1 MRVGN
6 RLYTSYW
13 HGGFVILNIDDITK
27 PKFVSGLDWSPP
39 FPWPT
44 HTALPVPF
52 PLRGRRVMLVADEDV
67 VRLPGP
73 TSPAFLWLVDI
84 TDETRPIPFAS
95 FQVAEEDGSPK
106 QDYTGLHQ
114 FCEDIRSTEIP
125 IAWFAHGL
133 RVVDIANPHAP
144 KEVASFMPDIPDGAK
159 RVQSNDVC
167 FDDRGLIYLI
177 DRTRGLHILERD
189 MSPGPKTPGDDGV
202 GGVMSVVIRNARV
215 RDQKQLVDI
224 AIEGEKISAVGP
236 KLPAKGQKEI
246 DAAGSL
252 VLPGFL
258 NLHYHADKCLLG
270 EIMRPNIS
278 GTLPE
283 AIEITNDHKRNYDP
297 AEVASRAVRTIETGV
312 KNGTTFFRLFCDV
325 GTIGGLKAARGLLLA
340 REKMKDYATIQV
352 VAFPQEGIV
361 RDPGAAELMDE
372 AIKEGCDIVGGLPW
386 YEYTDDDAREHIDIC
401 FDLAKKHDLDIHML
415 VDDTDDAN
423 SRSLEYLAIKTMR
436 EGFEG
441 RVAASHCGAM
451 AGYND
456 VYAAK
461 IIDMVATAG
470 VTISVNAHINLVC
483 SARLDREPKRRG
495 SARVKELLARGAN
508 VVTSQDDVNDPY
520 YPFGKP
526 DPLECASMMAHVA
539 QLTLPHELEQVMDM
553 VTVNAAKCARLKDY
567 GIAPGMTANL
577 VVVGAPSTHEA
588 LRMQPPRRHVFRNG
602 REVARSTLTQELLA

>member
-1 MRVGN
+1 MN
-6 RLYTSYW
+6 
-13 HGGFVILNIDDITK
+13 
-27 PKFVSGLDWSPP
+27 
-39 FPWPT
+39 
-44 HTALPVPF
+44 
-52 PLRGRRVMLVADEDV
+52 
-67 VRLPGP
+67 
-73 TSPAFLWLVDI
+73 
-84 TDETRPIPFAS
+84 
-95 FQVAEEDGSPK
+95 
-106 QDYTGLHQ
+106 
-114 FCEDIRSTEIP
+114 
-125 IAWFAHGL
+125 
-133 RVVDIANPHAP
+133 
-144 KEVASFMPDIPDGAK
+144 
-159 RVQSNDVC
+159 
-167 FDDRGLIYLI
+167 
-177 DRTRGLHILERD
+177 
-189 MSPGPKTPGDDGV
+189 
-202 GGVMSVVIRNARV
+202 VVIRNARV

-224 AIEGEKISAVGP
+224 AIEGEKISAVAPEAPEQRPEGNRRR
-236 KLPAKGQKEI
+236 GQPCS
-246 DAAGSL
+246 AG
-252 VLPGFL
+252 FF

-270 EIMRPNIS
+270 EIMRPNVS

-361 RDPGAAELMDE
+361 RDPGAAEPMDE

-386 YEYTDDDAREHIDIC
+386 YEYSDADAREHIDIC

-415 VDDTDDAN
+415 VDDTDDEN

-461 IIDMVATAG
+461 VIDMVATAG

-495 SARVKELLARGAN
+495 CARVKELLARGAN

-539 QLTLPHELEQVMDM
+539 QLTLPNELEQVMDM

-567 GIAPGMTANL
+567 GIAPGMMANL
-577 VVVGAPSTHEA
+577 MVVGAPSAHEA
-588 LRMQPPRRHVFRNG
+588 LRVQPPRRHVFRKG
-602 REVARSTLTQELLA
+602 REVARSTLTQELLS

>member
-1 MRVGN
+1 
-6 RLYTSYW
+6 
-13 HGGFVILNIDDITK
+13 
-27 PKFVSGLDWSPP
+27 
-39 FPWPT
+39 
-44 HTALPVPF
+44 
-52 PLRGRRVMLVADEDV
+52 
-67 VRLPGP
+67 
-73 TSPAFLWLVDI
+73 
-84 TDETRPIPFAS
+84 
-95 FQVAEEDGSPK
+95 
-106 QDYTGLHQ
+106 
-114 FCEDIRSTEIP
+114 
-125 IAWFAHGL
+125 
-133 RVVDIANPHAP
+133 
-144 KEVASFMPDIPDGAK
+144 
-159 RVQSNDVC
+159 
-167 FDDRGLIYLI
+167 
-177 DRTRGLHILERD
+177 
-189 MSPGPKTPGDDGV
+189 
-202 GGVMSVVIRNARV
+202 MSVVIRNARV

-224 AIEGEKISAVGP
+224 AIEGEKVSAVGP
-236 KLPAKGQKEI
+236 KLPAKGRKEI

-252 VLPGFL
+252 ILPGFL

-270 EIMRPNIS
+270 EIMRPNVS

-325 GTIGGLKAARGLLLA
+325 GTIGGLKAA
-340 REKMKDYATIQV
+340 
-352 VAFPQEGIV
+352 QEGIV
-361 RDPGAAELMDE
+361 RDPGAADLMDA

-386 YEYTDDDAREHIDIC
+386 YEYSDADAREHIDIC

-423 SRSLEYLAIKTMR
+423 SRSLEYLAIKTMH

-461 IIDMVATAG
+461 VIDMVATAG

-495 SARVKELLARGAN
+495 CARVKELLARGAN

-567 GIAPGMTANL
+567 GIASGMTANV

-588 LRMQPPRRHVFRNG
+588 LRVQPPRRHVFRKG